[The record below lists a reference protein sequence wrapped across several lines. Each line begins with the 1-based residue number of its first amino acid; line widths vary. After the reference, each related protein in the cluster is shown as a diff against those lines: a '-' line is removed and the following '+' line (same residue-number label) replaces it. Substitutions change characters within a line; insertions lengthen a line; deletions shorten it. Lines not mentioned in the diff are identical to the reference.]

1 MNEQPP
7 QEISFLD
14 LIRILIQHKWV
25 MFVVFVLIQVGAAVY
40 AYKATLTYKVG
51 VIVAPS
57 AETGS
62 SGGLSSI
69 MNAVGGGGALGAFAR
84 SREQVSQG
92 MAILQSEQFV
102 REFIQ
107 KNNLLPVLYA
117 SRWDSTTSDWKEPD
131 SDDVPRISD
140 GYRKFNSILNV
151 SDEDSGLVQL
161 DVVWSN
167 PDLAAKWANDLV
179 FTLNERLRSIAIKE
193 ANQTIDYLNKE
204 VEKTRIVELRQAIYF
219 MIEEQINI
227 RTMANIQQEYAF
239 KVISPAIAPELDQ
252 YSSPR
257 YPLIFALAL
266 IFGVVLGA
274 MACWV
279 IYGIQRLREE
289 ILD

>member
-25 MFVVFVLIQVGAAVY
+25 MLVVFVLVQVGAAVY
-40 AYKATLTYKVG
+40 AYRATVTYKVE
-51 VIVAPS
+51 VLVAPS
-57 AETGS
+57 ADRGS
-62 SGGLSSI
+62 AGGLSSI
-69 MNAVGGGGALGAFAR
+69 MNAVGGGALAGIGRF
-84 SREQVSQG
+84 EQTSQG
-92 MAILQSEQFV
+92 MAILESEQFL
-102 REFIQ
+102 REFINQ
-107 KNNLLPVLYA
+107 NNLLPILYA
-117 SRWDSTTSDWKEPD
+117 GQWDSTASDWKDPGL
-131 SDDVPRISD
+131 DDVPRISD
-140 GYRKFNSILNV
+140 AYRKFNSMLSV
-151 SDEDSGLVQL
+151 SDPNGGLVT
-161 DVVWSN
+161 VSIVWKD
-167 PDLAAKWANDLV
+167 PDLAANWANDLV

-257 YPLIFALAL
+257 YSLIFGLAL
-266 IFGVVLGA
+266 ILGVVLGV

>member
-1 MNEQPP
+1 MNEQSS
-7 QEISFLD
+7 QEITFLD

-25 MFVVFVLIQVGAAVY
+25 MLVVFVLVQVGAAVY
-40 AYKATLTYKVG
+40 AYKATVTYKVA

-57 AETGS
+57 ADRGS
-62 SGGLSSI
+62 AGGLSSI
-69 MNAVGGGGALGAFAR
+69 MNAVGGGGALAGIGRF
-84 SREQVSQG
+84 EQTSQG
-92 MAILQSEQFV
+92 MAILESEQFL
-102 REFIQ
+102 REFINQ
-107 KNNLLPVLYA
+107 NNLLPILYA
-117 SRWDSTTSDWKEPD
+117 GRWDSKTSDWKDPG

-140 GYRKFNSILNV
+140 AYRKFNSKLSV
-151 SDEDSGLVQL
+151 SDPNGGLVTL
-161 DVVWSN
+161 NIVWTD
-167 PDLAAKWANDLV
+167 PDLAAKWANELI

-257 YPLIFALAL
+257 YSLIFVLAL